1 MIVVDWE
8 RIAFAFVLAGA
19 RAALR
24 PAVQRRLSPA
34 GRMLLAVCTENP
46 VAVRAIGL
54 ESALRVWRRGLLPRD
69 RDRLIPTRLHYAAA
83 LRLARAADHTT
94 ARELAGEPH
103 PGLEAA

>member
-1 MIVVDWE
+1 MVVEWE
-8 RIAFAFVLAGA
+8 RVAFAFVLAGA

-24 PAVQRRLSPA
+24 PAAQRQLSPA
-34 GRMLLAVCTENP
+34 GRILVAVCVDHP

-69 RDRLIPTRLHYAAA
+69 REQLIPTWVHYAAA
-83 LRLARAADHTT
+83 LRLARAADQTT